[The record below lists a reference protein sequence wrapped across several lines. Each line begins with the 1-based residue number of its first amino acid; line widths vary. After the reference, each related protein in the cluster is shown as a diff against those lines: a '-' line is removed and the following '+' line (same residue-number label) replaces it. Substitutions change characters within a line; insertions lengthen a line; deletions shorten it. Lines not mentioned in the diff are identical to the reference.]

1 MKIIQINA
9 VYKFASTGRTTME
22 MHEYCLQHGIESY
35 VFCPNMSDEEHNI
48 YIIGSKLD
56 HKLHALWSRVF
67 GKQAFFSHCATRK
80 MLKKIDKIQPDVVIL
95 RNLHGNYVNLPMLLK
110 YLAKMTL
117 LPS

>member
-1 MKIIQINA
+1 MIMKIIQINA

-22 MHEYCLQHGIESY
+22 MHEYCLQHGIESH

-67 GKQAFFSHCATRK
+67 GKQAFFSAQLQISVAYFCSIG
-80 MLKKIDKIQPDVVIL
+80 LYFLV
-95 RNLHGNYVNLPMLLK
+95 
-110 YLAKMTL
+110 
-117 LPS
+117 

>member
-1 MKIIQINA
+1 M
-9 VYKFASTGRTTME
+9 
-22 MHEYCLQHGIESY
+22 
-35 VFCPNMSDEEHNI
+35 FCPNMSDEEHNI

-67 GKQAFFSHCATRK
+67 GKQAFFSQCATRK

-110 YLAKMTL
+110 YLAKNDIATIGSNARLLVLHGTL
-117 LPS
+117 HLLFLNQVRQMADRM